1 MKHLLQ
7 QLMKIVAHVK
17 HSIKLRN
24 IFTMHQVTFRGKQ
37 VPLLEKAHRKTTK
50 GAPLTSQT
58 DILSKSL

>member
-7 QLMKIVAHVK
+7 QLMKIVDHAK
-17 HSIKLRN
+17 HNIKRCN
-24 IFTMHQVTFRGKQ
+24 IFTIYQATFRGKQ

-58 DILSKSL
+58 DILSKSS